1 MLQRSNRLTQALF
14 FCGLTTCVT
23 ATQATAAEIDGD
35 WKVKDGTAIIRVAD
49 CGGTVWGAVVWEK
62 IPGGRDTQ
70 NPDASKK
77 NRPFLGLPILVEMK
91 PGKKPG
97 KWEGQIYN
105 AKNGKN
111 YESKIQLAKP
121 DALEVEGCLM
131 GFLCGGETW
140 TRIQPLADSPLLA
153 DQTADDGAK
162 AGAKGKAAPAKS
174 AAKTAPKAAPK
185 SAANNAAKTTGSTAP
200 AAGEPVG
207 DICLLPDIA
216 GATH

>member
-1 MLQRSNRLTQALF
+1 MLQRSNRLTQTLF
-14 FCGLTTCVT
+14 FCGLASCVT
-23 ATQATAAEIDGD
+23 AAQATAAEIDGD

-62 IPGGRDTQ
+62 IPGGRDTH

-77 NRPFLGLPILVEMK
+77 NRPFLGVPILVSMK
-91 PGKKPG
+91 PGDERGEWKG
-97 KWEGQIYN
+97 HIYN

-140 TRIQPLADSPLLA
+140 TRIPPLADSPLLA

-162 AGAKGKAAPAKS
+162 AGTKTGAKGKAAPSKG
-174 AAKTAPKAAPK
+174 AAKAAPK
-185 SAANNAAKTTGSTAP
+185 TAAKTTGSTAP

-216 GATH
+216 RAAH